1 MKLKKELALLVTS
14 EITSKEAAE
23 KAQRYFEDVFQK
35 KEIAEDIPE
44 IAVEEGNITLTDLI
58 SSVNLT
64 DSKSQARRLVEQGA
78 VEINGE
84 TQTQW
89 DKGIDLTSH
98 TPITLKVGRK
108 MLKIYQKE

>member
-1 MKLKKELALLVTS
+1 MVHKE
-14 EITSKEAAE
+14 EAQKAE
-23 KAQRYFEDVFQK
+23 KYFEEVFQK

-44 IAVEEGNITLTDLI
+44 TAIEEANTKLTDLMV
-58 SSVNLT
+58 SVGLAE
-64 DSKSQARRLVEQGA
+64 SKSQARRLVEQGA
-78 VEINGE
+78 VKINGE

-89 DKGIDLTSH
+89 DKDIDLTSH